1 MISISQ
7 LEIDYSAPAAQ
18 PVGEAAAV
26 ATAAEVEK
34 LVQTLREN
42 GKMTAAQICL
52 KWGWP
57 ATDNNKRKVRAIAS
71 AARPGIVSFPASG
84 GYKLAQDCT
93 LAEID
98 GAIRSWDAQIREATV
113 NKKLYL
119 DLKHSMGGG
128 AL

>member
-1 MISISQ
+1 MIGLGQ
-7 LEIDYSAPAAQ
+7 IDIDFTAAPE
-18 PVGEAAAV
+18 PKGEAAAT
-26 ATAAEVEK
+26 ATTEEVEK
-34 LVQTLREN
+34 LVATLKEG

-52 KWGWP
+52 RWGWP

-98 GAIRSWDAQIREATV
+98 SAIRSWEAQIREATV